1 MGVKKG
7 DVALKNR
14 LETAIDRRQADI
26 RAILEEYGVPLIP
39 AHAPQAAQP
48 AEPQAAGPAK
58 TTLNPFTGNADMIA
72 EGKALYIKV
81 GCQGCHGGGGGGG
94 MAVSLIDAT
103 WKFGSDD
110 DTLYKLIKGQI
121 PQQTMPA
128 VYNTLP
134 DDQVWKILA
143 FIRSLYIG
151 DASKINW

>member
-1 MGVKKG
+1 
-7 DVALKNR
+7 
-14 LETAIDRRQADI
+14 
-26 RAILEEYGVPLIP
+26 
-39 AHAPQAAQP
+39 
-48 AEPQAAGPAK
+48 
-58 TTLNPFTGNADMIA
+58 MIS

-94 MAVSLIDAT
+94 MAVPVIDAT

-110 DTLYKLIKGQI
+110 DTLYRLIKGQI
-121 PQQTMPA
+121 PMQTMPA
-128 VYNTLP
+128 VYSVLP